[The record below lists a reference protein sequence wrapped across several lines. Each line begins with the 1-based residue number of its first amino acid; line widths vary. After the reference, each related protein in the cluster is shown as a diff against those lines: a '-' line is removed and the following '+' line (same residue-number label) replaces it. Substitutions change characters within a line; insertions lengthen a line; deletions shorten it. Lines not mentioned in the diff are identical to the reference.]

1 MSDIV
6 VKNLS
11 KSYGANLVLDNFS
24 ATFPQNE
31 ITCIMGQSGCGKT
44 TLLNILMGLL
54 SPDSGEITG
63 ITKKLAPI
71 FQEDRLCENFNIA
84 ANIRL
89 TSRTSIDDEV
99 IANHLAHV
107 GLMGLEDKKILELS
121 GGMKRRIAIVRAI
134 LSGND
139 IIIMD
144 EPFKGLDEATRK
156 ITAEYILNNSQ
167 NKTIIMVTHDID
179 EVQLMNGHLL
189 IMKGLNTNED
199 NDKK

>member
-1 MSDIV
+1 MSNIV

-24 ATFPQNE
+24 TSFPQNE

-54 SPDSGEITG
+54 SPDSGEIIG
-63 ITKKLAPI
+63 MTKKLAPI
-71 FQEDRLCENFNIA
+71 FQEDRLCEGFSIS

-89 TSRTSIDDEV
+89 TSRQVIDDEV
-99 IANHLAHV
+99 VAKHLSGV
-107 GLMGLEDKKILELS
+107 GLMGLEGKKICELS

-144 EPFKGLDEATRK
+144 EPFKGLDETTRK
-156 ITAEYILNNSQ
+156 ITADYILNNSR
-167 NKTIIMVTHDID
+167 NKTIIMVTHDSD

-189 IMKGLNTNED
+189 IMKGLNTNDD
-199 NDKK
+199 NDKE